1 MFPIDFFFFFPFNG
15 KSFNRYSKIE
25 FLWNNY
31 WDNHK
36 SRFIKMKKKIYD
48 NWLRKN
54 ESWVVLGMLYV
65 NGFNINIILWS
76 CLMYF

>member
-1 MFPIDFFFFFPFNG
+1 MFPMDFFFFFPFNG

-25 FLWNNY
+25 F
-31 WDNHK
+31 
-36 SRFIKMKKKIYD
+36 FGIIIETIIKVDLSKWKKKTYD